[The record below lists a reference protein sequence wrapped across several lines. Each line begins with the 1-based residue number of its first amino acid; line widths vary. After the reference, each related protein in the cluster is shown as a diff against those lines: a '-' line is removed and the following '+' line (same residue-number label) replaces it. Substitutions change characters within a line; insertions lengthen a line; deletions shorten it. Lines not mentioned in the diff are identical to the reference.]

1 MLTIVFIQS
10 VPIMATLKDVAQR
23 AGVSISTVSR
33 VLNRP
38 EKVKPDTRATVE
50 EAIAA
55 LNYRPSRVAQ
65 RLRDRA
71 GRAELLGMIIPD
83 IQNPFYSEIVRGTED
98 VSYNRESATILCNS
112 DEDPERQQFY
122 LDVLARE
129 SADGVL
135 MPPLFHNGT
144 LALNRDRLPFPVVC
158 FDRRIPGDPVDT
170 VVVNNHQGA
179 YAMTNHLLALGHK
192 RIGLICGPSSLST
205 STERA
210 EGYRAALREA
220 NQPIDESLIFMDV
233 PRPSAGHKR
242 AHQLLSSDA
251 PPTALFAAN
260 NQLALGAFGY
270 AQEHDLRIPDDVAI
284 VGFDDAPW
292 ARLLNPPLTT
302 VRQPAYEMG
311 RRSAEL
317 LFERIDT
324 PDRMPAL
331 ITLGPELVIRRS
343 CGATG

>member
-1 MLTIVFIQS
+1 
-10 VPIMATLKDVAQR
+10 MATLKDVAQR